1 MARGPLPNPNAR
13 RRNAP
18 TIPTTQLPAG
28 GRKGAAP
35 KCPYQLAASG
45 KAWWKWAWST
55 PQAHAWDV
63 GALYVVARRA
73 QLEDELAAL
82 GAVASPELAD
92 AIGVGEDEI
101 PEQVAWVISAL
112 KSHASGSN
120 SVMREMREI
129 DGKLGLTPK
138 ALADLRWTIT
148 ADVVDA
154 AARPKTTKTAAA
166 KSSRRLRAV

>member
-35 KCPYQLAASG
+35 KCPYQLAVRG
-45 KAWWKWAWST
+45 REWWKWAWAT
-55 PQAHAWDV
+55 PQACAWDGGV
-63 GALYVVARRA
+63 LYVVARRA

-82 GAVASPELAD
+82 GAVEMPDLAD
-92 AIGVGEDEI
+92 AIGVDEEEI
-101 PEQVAWVISAL
+101 PDQVGWVISAL

-148 ADVVDA
+148 ADVETIVA
-154 AARPKTTKTAAA
+154 PAKPKAGSAGKGRT
-166 KSSRRLRAV
+166 RLRAV